1 MTLLLTAAALA
12 GVALI
17 AAATLAGAWLG
28 WRSLRLPRLSL
39 ACAALLLL
47 VVVIA
52 DLLPDA
58 WNDLSS
64 TGLPWWPAAGTL
76 GAGFLATD
84 ALVRQGC
91 ACGTGQ
97 AGGRA
102 TTAVLGLH
110 RAVEGA
116 ALAVAGSVAVIHRAG
131 TARGQRGF
139 RPRRTAQGRA
149 TGKGGGTAGHHLP
162 EPGRRRSSAE
172 PGAAAGRG
180 GAGPDLFVGRGSA
193 QDRTGRLAAAASQAA
208 PRTKPAA
215 SHS

>member
-1 MTLLLTAAALA
+1 MALLLTAAALA

-39 ACAALLLL
+39 ACAAMLLL

-64 TGLPWWPAAGTL
+64 TGLPWWPAAGAL

-84 ALVRQGC
+84 ALVRRGC

-97 AGGRA
+97 AGGR
-102 TTAVLGLH
+102 TTSAALGLH

-116 ALAVAGSVAVIHRAG
+116 ALAVAGSVAVIAALVLHATG
-131 TARGQRGF
+131 EGFALAALLRGE
-139 RPRRTAQGRA
+139 RPGRA
-149 TGKGGGTAGHHLP
+149 AALLAITCVSP
-162 EPGRRRSSAE
+162 
-172 PGAAAGRG
+172 AAG
-180 GAGPDLFVGRGSA
+180 
-193 QDRTGRLAAAASQAA
+193 QQC
-208 PRTKPAA
+208 
-215 SHS
+215 

>member
-1 MTLLLTAAALA
+1 LLLTAAAPA
-12 GVALI
+12 GVAVI

-39 ACAALLLL
+39 ACAAMLLL

-64 TGLPWWPAAGTL
+64 TGLPWWPAAGAL

-84 ALVRQGC
+84 ALVRRGC

-110 RAVEGA
+110 RALEGA
-116 ALAVAGSVAVIHRAG
+116 ALAVAGSVAVI
-131 TARGQRGF
+131 TALVL
-139 RPRRTAQGRA
+139 
-149 TGKGGGTAGHHLP
+149 H
-162 EPGRRRSSAE
+162 
-172 PGAAAGRG
+172 AAPPVLTVFG
-180 GAGPDLFVGRGSA
+180 GRGSA
-193 QDRTGRLAAAASQAA
+193 QDRNGRLAAAASQAA
-208 PRTKPAA
+208 PRTQARSKPFMNVELVKGLSGAR
-215 SHS
+215 SGIVR